1 MLNKSN
7 FQSPNI
13 IHKLLRVLIL
23 LNPLFFSFIVY
34 STDFVDFKQTFESQ
48 LYLDIAKNWL
58 DGNGDLVTPTRLP
71 VYPIFIYIVFKFFG
85 IDNLSALLIIQSL
98 IGAFTFYLLIKTLD
112 LIKVSNNLLIL
123 LTALLNLNMIFWFS
137 VFLPNCIFL
146 FLLTIFIFSF
156 TKFYVEQ
163 HKESFFLMCFSL
175 ILLLLTRPI
184 FTLSIFLVLPI
195 ISIIIFKSHL
205 KKSLKV
211 FMVICLFSSYFSG
224 ITIQSLRYYS
234 YNKSFEYT
242 TQTGNHLLYVVI
254 PCLTQKYGCGE
265 TNLKTLNLL
274 NKKYK
279 EYRKNNPWKS
289 INEENNIKKKI
300 GIDFLFGN
308 NISISEIFISSGFA
322 YIKTLFH
329 SSIIQIYQSFEI
341 MPAKIK
347 DTSFSKPTDRLAYLG
362 EKFFKDYKVT
372 FWFIA
377 LFFVFVTRVIEF
389 IGFLLIFLPGP
400 HRLYICTIM
409 STFLTL
415 IIPTF
420 GIGNPRY
427 RSESEVLLII
437 LGAFGFYAI
446 NKFVKRST

>member
-1 MLNKSN
+1 MLHKSN
-7 FQSPNI
+7 LQSPNI
-13 IHKLLRVLIL
+13 IHKSLRALIL
-23 LNPLFFSFIVY
+23 LSPLFFSFIVY
-34 STDFVDFKQTFESQ
+34 FTDFVDFKQTFESQ
-48 LYLDIAKNWL
+48 LYLDIARNWL
-58 DGNGDLVTPTRLP
+58 NDTGELVTPTRLP
-71 VYPIFIYIVFKFFG
+71 VYPIFIYIVFKVFG
-85 IDNLSALLIIQSL
+85 IDNLNALLIIQSL
-98 IGAFTFYLLIKTLD
+98 IGSFTFYLLIKTLD
-112 LIKVSNNLLIL
+112 LIKISNNLLVL
-123 LTALLNLNMIFWFS
+123 LTALFNLSMIFWFS
-137 VFLPNCIFL
+137 VFLPNCIFI

-163 HKESFFLMCFSL
+163 NKKFFFLICFSL

-184 FTLSIFLVLPI
+184 FTLSIFLVLPF
-195 ISIIIFKSHL
+195 ISIMIFKSHFT
-205 KKSLKV
+205 KSLKV

-224 ITIQSLRYYS
+224 IILQSLRYYS
-234 YNKSFEYT
+234 YNNSFEYT
-242 TQTGNHLLYVVI
+242 TQTGNHLTYVVI

-274 NKKYK
+274 RNKYK

-289 INEENNIKKKI
+289 INEENKIKTKI
-300 GIDFLFGN
+300 GIDFLLGN
-308 NISISEIFISSGFA
+308 NISISEILISSGFS

-329 SSIIQIYQSFEI
+329 SSVIQIYQSFEI
-341 MPAKIK
+341 MPSKNK
-347 DTSFSKPTDRLAYLG
+347 DPFFSKPTDRLGYLW
-362 EKFFKDYKVT
+362 ENFFKDYKIT

-389 IGFLLIFLPGP
+389 FGFLLIFLPGP
-400 HRLYICTIM
+400 HRLYLCTIM

-446 NKFVKRST
+446 NKFLKKSS